1 MADNRIAVSITAET
15 GELLDELG
23 DARAQLRA
31 FGDEV
36 QSLGDQMALS
46 GTAGNAGLAA
56 AAAGQQAMARQAM
69 VSARQQAMAWH
80 GALREIDS
88 AEGSFVRTV
97 FSRRQS
103 LNQSLMQLSAQL
115 VQREIAGDL
124 EWLTNK
130 LVLNALG
137 LESDRGMEEG
147 GLLAHLLSEE
157 AKTTATVTGAAAR
170 TSANQAAAS
179 TSLLS
184 ELGHIFSFIV
194 AEAAKTFAG
203 VFGFLSGMM
212 GPAAAAPAA
221 ASSASV
227 LAAAS
232 SIPAFD
238 AGAWEI
244 PGTML
249 GVLHAGET
257 ILPQDFASGFRAAF
271 GGDAGGGNVT
281 FAPSVSAV
289 DAKSVVALFNNPSI
303 MRQFARNLS
312 AYMALNPSTRG
323 AY

>member
-23 DARAQLRA
+23 DARVQLRA

-36 QSLGDQMALS
+36 QSLSNRMALS
-46 GTAGNAGLAA
+46 GATGSAGLTAA
-56 AAAGQQAMARQAM
+56 AAAQQMMARQAM
-69 VSARQQAMAWH
+69 VSARQQALAWH

-103 LNQSLMQLSAQL
+103 LNQSLMQMSAQL

-137 LESDRGMEEG
+137 VESDRSMEEG

-170 TSANQAAAS
+170 MSANQAAAS

-257 ILPQDFASGFRAAF
+257 ILPQDFASGFRSAF

>member
-23 DARAQLRA
+23 NARAQLRA

-36 QSLGDQMALS
+36 QSLGDQMAQA
-46 GTAGNAGLAA
+46 GTAGKAGLAA
-56 AAAGQQAMARQAM
+56 AARQQAMARQARM
-69 VSARQQAMAWH
+69 NSRQQATEWN
-80 GALREIDS
+80 GTLREIDS

-97 FSRRQS
+97 LSRRQS
-103 LNQSLMQLSAQL
+103 LNQSLMQMSAQL
-115 VQREIAGDL
+115 VQREIANDL
-124 EWLTNK
+124 ECLTNK
-130 LVLNALG
+130 LVLGKLG
-137 LESDRGMEEG
+137 LESDQSMEEG

-238 AGAWEI
+238 VGAWEI